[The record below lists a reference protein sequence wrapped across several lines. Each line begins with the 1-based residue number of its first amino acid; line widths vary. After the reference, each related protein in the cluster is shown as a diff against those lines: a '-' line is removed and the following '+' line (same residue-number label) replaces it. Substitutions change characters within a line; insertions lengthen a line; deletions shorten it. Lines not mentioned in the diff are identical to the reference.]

1 MKNNQERVQI
11 HPKGQIGSKGIIT
24 KQRLIKTNND
34 LRELFNQ
41 NPILKN
47 IAWSRLSKYELALTR
62 EDHYD
67 NEDLHTYYKHVER
80 LKETLPYT
88 RQREYEK
95 TFKTMTNE
103 ELKVCVQNIKEE
115 AN

>member
-47 IAWSRLSKYELALTR
+47 IA
-62 EDHYD
+62 
-67 NEDLHTYYKHVER
+67 
-80 LKETLPYT
+80 
-88 RQREYEK
+88 
-95 TFKTMTNE
+95 
-103 ELKVCVQNIKEE
+103 
-115 AN
+115 